1 MRRAIKRTTNP
12 QLRGYVEAFYVVEGK
27 VMVPEDLS
35 VGQHSLQFTGLR
47 PGQPPSLPPDH
58 LLHRPWRRRVP
69 LI

>member
-12 QLRGYVEAFYVVEGK
+12 QLRGYVEAFYVMEGK

-47 PGQPPSLPPDH
+47 PGQPPQVFPPITFFIAPGEGAC
-58 LLHRPWRRRVP
+58 L
-69 LI
+69 